1 VQGRGALRREMRAC
15 LRTGRA
21 LRVPHHPGRAA
32 RADGHV
38 QGVDAWSRRVVGW
51 AMAVHLGTELV
62 LDHSDQ
68 GWQPE
73 FNCRRNTA
81 GVS

>member
-1 VQGRGALRREMRAC
+1 MAMFRASMRGAAEC
-15 LRTGRA
+15 
-21 LRVPHHPGRAA
+21 
-32 RADGHV
+32 
-38 QGVDAWSRRVVGW
+38 
-51 AMAVHLGTELV
+51 MAVHLGTELV